1 MQHYQR
7 NTIGILKYCPTCNR
21 MTMHH
26 VDDRRVGSCRETHA
40 TGMSK
45 AQAKRA
51 ALRDKPQAMDDPLL
65 F

>member
-7 NTIGILKYCPTCNR
+7 NTCGMLKFCPTCNR
-21 MTMHH
+21 MTMHR
-26 VDDRRVGSCRETHA
+26 VDDRRVGSCVETHV

-45 AQAKRA
+45 AQEKRA
-51 ALRDKPQAMDDPLL
+51 ALKDKKQSESL